1 MGLFRKRTNDERPL
15 KVQST
20 PDYVYVPPVDS
31 RVPEC
36 PNCKGS
42 LKKAPG
48 SKTKCPLCGLYMF
61 VRTNPHTR
69 ERVVVTEAQ
78 AEEIDDEIARL
89 NGTWE
94 IRLAEKKRKE
104 KIKADLTKSFK
115 GKEPSKQDI
124 EWRML
129 NQDAMTY
136 AKSRDWSSYMITKG
150 EMAERQLKANLPKD
164 ALRTFLDVAAF
175 AVNGAEDMS
184 SAIGMDAALR
194 KELDIVEFRPKN
206 PITLTYIRVD
216 GILKAAEVLGL
227 DLEGVLKEFATI
239 CESSRLSKL
248 PLSSNEASEVLRT
261 ILSKIK

>member
-1 MGLFRKRTNDERPL
+1 
-15 KVQST
+15 
-20 PDYVYVPPVDS
+20 
-31 RVPEC
+31 
-36 PNCKGS
+36 
-42 LKKAPG
+42 
-48 SKTKCPLCGLYMF
+48 MF
-61 VRTNPHTR
+61 VRTNPHSR
-69 ERVVVTEAQ
+69 ERVVVTESQ

-136 AKSRDWSSYMITKG
+136 AKSRDWISYMLTKS
-150 EMAERQLKANLPKD
+150 EMAERQLKSNLPKD

-184 SAIGMDAALR
+184 TAVGMDVALR
-194 KELDIVEFRPKN
+194 KELDLVEFRPNN
-206 PITLTYIRVD
+206 PITLTHIRVD
-216 GILKAAEVLGL
+216 GILKAAEALGL
-227 DLEGVLKEFATI
+227 NIEEVLQEFATI
-239 CESSRLSKL
+239 CESKRLSKL
-248 PLSSNEASEVLRT
+248 PLSSQEACEVLRT
-261 ILSKIK
+261 VLSKSN

>member
-1 MGLFRKRTNDERPL
+1 MGLFRKRSNDEQPS
-15 KVQST
+15 KVEST
-20 PDYVYVPPVDS
+20 PEYVYVPPIDS

-36 PNCKGS
+36 PNCKGA

-129 NQDAMTY
+129 NQDSMTY
-136 AKSRDWSSYMITKG
+136 AKSRDWSSYMITKS

-164 ALRTFLDVAAF
+164 ALRTFLDVAAL
-175 AVNGAEDMS
+175 AVNGAEDVS
-184 SAIGMDAALR
+184 SAIGMDAQLR
-194 KELDIVEFRPKN
+194 RELDIVEFRPGN
-206 PITLTYIRVD
+206 PITLTYIRVE
-216 GILKAAEVLGL
+216 GILKAAEALGL
-227 DLEGVLKEFATI
+227 DIEGVLDEFVAI
-239 CESSRLSKL
+239 CESPRLSKL
-248 PLSSNEASEVLRT
+248 PLSSAEARDALGAV
-261 ILSKIK
+261 LSKN

>member
-1 MGLFRKRTNDERPL
+1 MGLFRKRTNDEQPS
-15 KVQST
+15 KVEST
-20 PDYVYVPPVDS
+20 PEYVYVPPIDS

-36 PNCKGS
+36 PNCKGT

-129 NQDAMTY
+129 NQA
-136 AKSRDWSSYMITKG
+136 R
-150 EMAERQLKANLPKD
+150 
-164 ALRTFLDVAAF
+164 
-175 AVNGAEDMS
+175 
-184 SAIGMDAALR
+184 AIGMKEGEGMHQLR
-194 KELDIVEFRPKN
+194 HTCVSTLIAEGGNMKEIQGWVGHST
-206 PITLTYIRVD
+206 ITETMDTY
-216 GILKAAEVLGL
+216 GHLFPNSMGA
-227 DLEGVLKEFATI
+227 
-239 CESSRLSKL
+239 LSKKL
-248 PLSSNEASEVLRT
+248 DKHAKQHASTPSLRVVN
-261 ILSKIK
+261 